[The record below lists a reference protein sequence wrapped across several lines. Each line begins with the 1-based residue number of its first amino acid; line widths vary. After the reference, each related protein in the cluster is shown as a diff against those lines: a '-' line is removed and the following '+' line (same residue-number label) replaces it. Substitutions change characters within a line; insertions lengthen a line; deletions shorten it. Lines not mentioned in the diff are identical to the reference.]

1 MLQKVS
7 EQRKESIKSQGNTDL
22 SRIIEEQTQYRQR
35 ATEPEKEAT
44 TTKEKTRLAVTNA
57 LKMVLEDNEKTLKL
71 LMESSKGKGSTDEE
85 KLDQEDQRIQEVELE
100 KLEEPT
106 EESASIVCGDWMH
119 RIKPA
124 IKNLSKRSSKYWTR
138 LDDVVEERYKIYLMS
153 KPVEKLTLEF
163 KEDDELSKD
172 EYTKVKSVIQEMI
185 TKALPKGLRTEA
197 VQKRYSD
204 PEATMLMIMIK
215 YQPGSR
221 KEKEAL
227 LQQIQEPPQSW
238 QKGRSIVQLEVVEKA
253 NTKSQRTEDFGSR
266 SKYSTKGTGYD
277 YSKGD

>member
-1 MLQKVS
+1 
-7 EQRKESIKSQGNTDL
+7 
-22 SRIIEEQTQYRQR
+22 
-35 ATEPEKEAT
+35 
-44 TTKEKTRLAVTNA
+44 
-57 LKMVLEDNEKTLKL
+57 
-71 LMESSKGKGSTDEE
+71 
-85 KLDQEDQRIQEVELE
+85 LE

-172 EYTKVKSVIQEMI
+172 EYTKVKSVIHEMI
-185 TKALPKGLRTEA
+185 MKALPKGFRTEA

-204 PEATMLMIMIK
+204 PEAIMLMIMIK

-221 KEKEAL
+221 REKEAL
-227 LQQIQEPPQSW
+227 LQQIQNPPES
-238 QKGRSIVQLEVVEKA
+238 EKKEDVLC
-253 NTKSQRTEDFGSR
+253 NLRLWKRRIFRWVSPTLSQ
-266 SKYSTKGTGYD
+266 
-277 YSKGD
+277 